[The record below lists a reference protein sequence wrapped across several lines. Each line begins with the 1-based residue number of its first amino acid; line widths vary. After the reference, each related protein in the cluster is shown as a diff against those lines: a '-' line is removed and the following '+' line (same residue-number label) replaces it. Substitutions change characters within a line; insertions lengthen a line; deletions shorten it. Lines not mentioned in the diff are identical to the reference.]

1 MTAAPIFVSFAS
13 KDRDV
18 AQTICDALENRGFS
32 CWISS
37 RDIGPG
43 ENFQVSIVRAIR
55 TAKVMILVF
64 SSNANNSEEIKKELV
79 LAGQSRLA
87 VIPVRVEDVALDDA
101 FAYEFATRQWIDMF
115 DDWERSIQRVVR
127 QLDMV
132 GIIPFVAPEA
142 ARSAPSAVAPM
153 RPVET
158 AEPTAVSPAHAAGAP
173 AAEAAQ
179 EAPPVTEE
187 SAPQAAAIDHRL
199 EPGTA
204 PTRTK
209 SNRGVA
215 IGAAI
220 VVLVIT
226 AAAWLWFGSLRARDV
241 PVAVAPAPAP
251 TPAPTPARAPTSVPT
266 PPAASPPEV
275 SVADALREGKAAL
288 DRKDYAEATRRF
300 RRAADQGDAVGRRSR
315 RCPGA
320 R

>member
-132 GIIPFVAPEA
+132 GIIPVVAPEA
-142 ARSAPSAVAPM
+142 ARSRQTILLNRDIIKLFPGL
-153 RPVET
+153 R
-158 AEPTAVSPAHAAGAP
+158 VSDSFLL
-173 AAEAAQ
+173 Q
-179 EAPPVTEE
+179 
-187 SAPQAAAIDHRL
+187 
-199 EPGTA
+199 
-204 PTRTK
+204 
-209 SNRGVA
+209 NN
-215 IGAAI
+215 
-220 VVLVIT
+220 
-226 AAAWLWFGSLRARDV
+226 
-241 PVAVAPAPAP
+241 
-251 TPAPTPARAPTSVPT
+251 
-266 PPAASPPEV
+266 
-275 SVADALREGKAAL
+275 LREIL
-288 DRKDYAEATRRF
+288 FRKPA
-300 RRAADQGDAVGRRSR
+300 
-315 RCPGA
+315 
-320 R
+320 